1 MNNKDRFALSI
12 VCSIVFCAWVSI
24 VRVPNDAFILI
35 LNMFAV
41 ILCYLAEYSNTMTMM
56 FMLLPLCNGIGGVC
70 ELLLY
75 AMIILAI
82 RVYMSHK
89 YLWSVVVIVIMCYF
103 VYVVVGTQY
112 INFIIVPAIIL
123 ITMFDGIIEDCRDK

>member
-1 MNNKDRFALSI
+1 M
-12 VCSIVFCAWVSI
+12 
-24 VRVPNDAFILI
+24 RVPNDAFILI

-112 INFIIVPAIIL
+112 INFIIVPSIIL
-123 ITMFDGIIEDCRDK
+123 ITMFDGIIEDCRNK